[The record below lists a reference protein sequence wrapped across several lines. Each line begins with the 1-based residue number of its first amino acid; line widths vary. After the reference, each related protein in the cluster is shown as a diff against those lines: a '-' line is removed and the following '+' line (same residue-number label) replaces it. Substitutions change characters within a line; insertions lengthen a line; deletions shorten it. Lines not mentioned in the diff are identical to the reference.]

1 MGAELRGALGLEV
14 LLPTLS
20 RSSVVLLSPLEPGE
34 LSGHPA
40 KDLVDLVAGSLWAQ
54 VMSAKESLKGDLRMC
69 SGTWARHTAPLSS
82 TRVGAEPTFSSSFQ
96 QPLWISR
103 CPCLTRYQVRNDN
116 IQMST
121 RTHRYARPEQRWRG
135 YHHGPRQCTPAT
147 PACSAST
154 PLLLRTGLCA
164 LGGADPTSWLQV

>member
-1 MGAELRGALGLEV
+1 MGAEFRGALGLEV

-40 KDLVDLVAGSLWAQ
+40 KDLVDLVAGRLWAQ

-69 SGTWARHTAPLSS
+69 SGTWVRHTVPLSS
-82 TRVGAEPTFSSSFQ
+82 TRVGAELTFSSSFQ
-96 QPLWISR
+96 QTLWIS
-103 CPCLTRYQVRNDN
+103 TRYQVRNDN

-121 RTHRYARPEQRWRG
+121 RTHRYARPEQRQRG
-135 YHHGPRQCTPAT
+135 YYRGPRQCTLAT

-154 PLLLRTGLCA
+154 PLLRRTGLCA